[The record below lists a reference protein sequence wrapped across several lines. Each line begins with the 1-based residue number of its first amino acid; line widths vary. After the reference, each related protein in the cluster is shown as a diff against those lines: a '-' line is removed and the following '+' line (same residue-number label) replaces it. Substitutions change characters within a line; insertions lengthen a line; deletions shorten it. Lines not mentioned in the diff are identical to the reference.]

1 MDFHLLHTSLTVKL
15 QQYIHYPA
23 LVCAK
28 FELIHQN
35 NCPLKGVAISIGIS
49 DISL

>member
-28 FELIHQN
+28 FELFHQKQ
-35 NCPLKGVAISIGIS
+35 LKGVAISIGIS